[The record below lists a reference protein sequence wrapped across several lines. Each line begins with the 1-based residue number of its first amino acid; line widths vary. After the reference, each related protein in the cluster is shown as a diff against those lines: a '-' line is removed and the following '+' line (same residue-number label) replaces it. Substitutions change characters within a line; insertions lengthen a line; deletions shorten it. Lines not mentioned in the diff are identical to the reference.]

1 MPWWLTAVPR
11 KPTKRS
17 ELDAWIAAHGIS
29 AVADAELAALSQAL
43 QPISASHLRRLLR
56 DSGVALAPWIEGV
69 LQGSLDEL
77 ETSLT
82 RLHVEQKK
90 ALAAGDRERARKCR
104 QCVIEAKDH
113 ARLSLRRLEGE
124 RRRDRE
130 EMIQWMLVW
139 LENSAI
145 FLQWLRLRRRTV
157 PATL

>member
-1 MPWWLTAVPR
+1 MPR

-17 ELDAWIAAHGIS
+17 ELAGWIAARGVT
-29 AVADAELAALSQAL
+29 AVGDEELAALSQAL
-43 QPISASHLRRLLR
+43 QPISSSHLRRLLR
-56 DSGVALAPWIEGV
+56 ESGVSLAPWIEGV
-69 LQGSLDEL
+69 RQGSFDEL

-82 RLHVEQKK
+82 RLHVEQEK
-90 ALAAGDRERARKCR
+90 AVAAGDRERARKCR